1 MMLKVDK
8 YNTIFFLFLL
18 IAGSVVLTACN
29 KKVYPSYQSVDTF
42 WIQNVEI
49 ERDTFIRVP
58 DAKIHIEL
66 DSLLELN
73 REVKQAKLDIRKDKE
88 TGTWNID
95 CICDTFSILAKLKD
109 KESVITHKKIE
120 KESVVEKEKY
130 IPEWVRVLA
139 IIGAGIIVFFI
150 MRFVLIFK

>member
-73 REVKQAKLDIRKDKE
+73 REAKQAKLDIRKDKE
-88 TGTWNID
+88 TGTWN
-95 CICDTFSILAKLKD
+95 
-109 KESVITHKKIE
+109 KIGRASCRGRGE
-120 KESVVEKEKY
+120 K
-130 IPEWVRVLA
+130 WNR
-139 IIGAGIIVFFI
+139 
-150 MRFVLIFK
+150 R

>member
-1 MMLKVDK
+1 MMMSKGV
-8 YNTIFFLFLL
+8 NINIVLL
-18 IAGSVVLTACN
+18 GLVGLMLIMSCN
-29 KKVYPSYQSVDTF
+29 KKLSSSYQSVDTF

-73 REVKQAKLDIRKDKE
+73 REAKQAKLDIRKDKE